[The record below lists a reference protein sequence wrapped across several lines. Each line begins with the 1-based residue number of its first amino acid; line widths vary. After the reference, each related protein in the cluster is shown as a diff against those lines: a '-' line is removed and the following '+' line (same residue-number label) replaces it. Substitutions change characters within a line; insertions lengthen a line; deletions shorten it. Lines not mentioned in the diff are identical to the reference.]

1 MQYQTEGTDIAL
13 ATRTLSVRWRKC
25 AYACT
30 EREFPRTQENHMVG
44 VAELLNPP
52 SED

>member
-25 AYACT
+25 ACT
-30 EREFPRTQENHMVG
+30 EREFPRTQENHMAG